1 MRRGEVRW
9 YRFAQ
14 PDKRRPVVVL
24 TRDSI
29 IAYLGEVTVAPVT
42 STIRDIPSEVLLSPL
57 DGMSGVWFVQLDW
70 CGTRSPQLQVEH
82 LDEHRK
88 RHREIDVALRNVSIQ
103 PLSNQG
109 HPNEQ
114 QKACRART

>member
-1 MRRGEVRW
+1 MRHGEVRW

-24 TRDSI
+24 TGDSI

-57 DGMSGVWFVQLDW
+57 DGMPGDCAINLDHVQTVSK
-70 CGTRSPQLQVEH
+70 GRVG
-82 LDEHRK
+82 
-88 RHREIDVALRNVSIQ
+88 ALITT
-103 PLSNQG
+103 LSADKMVQIRQALLFALG
-109 HPNEQ
+109 FGD
-114 QKACRART
+114 